1 MTHNYL
7 LMELY
12 IPQLG
17 KGGVR
22 DIILDILIEE
32 PKLSIY
38 ELYER
43 ISKKTQVSYQAV
55 HKSLKELTKRNVLE
69 RKDSFYKINN
79 EWIIHLN
86 EFAQSLKNT

>member
-1 MTHNYL
+1 
-7 LMELY
+7 MELY
-12 IPQLG
+12 IPQFG

-69 RKDSFYKINN
+69 KKTECYKINPI
-79 EWIIHLN
+79 WIN
-86 EFAQSLKNT
+86 KLKSFVQQLEDKSESF

>member
-1 MTHNYL
+1 
-7 LMELY
+7 MELY

-22 DIILDILIEE
+22 DIILDILIQE

-55 HKSLKELTKRNVLE
+55 HKSLKELTRKDVLE
-69 RKDSFYKINN
+69 KKTEYYKINP
-79 EWIIHLN
+79 EWIT
-86 EFAQSLKNT
+86 QLKSFIEQLENKS